1 MSGGKDYYRI
11 LGVDAK
17 APDEAIKKAYRKLAV
32 KYHPDKV
39 TGSDKKNA
47 EEKFKEITEAYYVLG
62 DAKRRQEYDAMRSG
76 GRFGDY
82 SGSFADAQGFDF
94 EEILR
99 HFRAGSQ
106 GGGQRRRTR
115 SFSIFDDI
123 FSDMFSSP
131 RSRGTQYAFYGDEGP
146 RQQMEAE
153 YPSVTTDR
161 HSSLRIPRSVAS
173 AGGSVSFEIGGR
185 SISVKIPAGIREG
198 KSMRLRG
205 EGEPCPCCGKK
216 GDLIL
221 KIHFK

>member
-1 MSGGKDYYRI
+1 
-11 LGVDAK
+11 
-17 APDEAIKKAYRKLAV
+17 
-32 KYHPDKV
+32 
-39 TGSDKKNA
+39 
-47 EEKFKEITEAYYVLG
+47 VLG
-62 DAKRRQEYDAMRSG
+62 DAKRRQQYDAMKSG
-76 GRFGDY
+76 GFSGFSGD
-82 SGSFADAQGFDF
+82 FANAQGFDF

-123 FSDMFSSP
+123 FSDIFSSP
-131 RSRGTQYAFYGDEGP
+131 RSRSSQYAFYEDEAP
-146 RQQMEAE
+146 RQQQEAE
-153 YPSVTTDR
+153 YPSVSTDR
-161 HSSLRIPRSVAS
+161 HSALRIPRSVAS
-173 AGGSVSFEIGGR
+173 GGGSVSFEISGR

-205 EGEPCPCCGKK
+205 EGEACPCCGKK